1 MTKSKNTQTTSAVT
15 TSTPQVQ
22 SFLAQPWQNYTDKVS
37 GLLGSDPS
45 SYTTPASTLQ
55 TSAFSRAMQGN
66 GSVTPGLLSD
76 ANLDPYFNKYTQDV
90 IDTSTN
96 DLDRA
101 RRMAIVGNSAASAG
115 AGANAW
121 MGDRAGVADSETN
134 RGFLDQV
141 ANLTANLRNT
151 GFQNAQQGAMFDIG
165 NGIDAQKYNIDAR
178 RQDTDQ
184 MANLGDQQRQIDA
197 QNNPQSAQLNL
208 MAAIQSLLSGVPIGA
223 FTSQTGTQNGTT
235 TQTSSPS
242 LLSSLG
248 GLALGAGS
256 MGFSPFGAASV
267 FKPSIFPTQG
277 LLR

>member
-1 MTKSKNTQTTSAVT
+1 MKSKQQSTTNAVT

-22 SFLAQPWQNYTDKVS
+22 SFLAQPWQDYTSKAA
-37 GLLGSDPS
+37 GLLNTDPS
-45 SYTTPASTLQ
+45 SYTTPASALQ
-55 TSAFSRAMQGN
+55 RSAFSRAMQGN
-66 GSVTPGLLSD
+66 GSVTPGLLSE

-90 IDTSTN
+90 IDTSIN
-96 DLDRA
+96 DLNRA
-101 RRMAIVGNSAASAG
+101 RRMAIVGNSANATLGGGS
-115 AGANAW
+115 NAW

-134 RGFLDQV
+134 RGFLDQA

-197 QNNPQSAQLNL
+197 QNNPASARLNL
-208 MAAIQSLLSGVPIGA
+208 MAAIQSLLSSVPIGA

-256 MGFSPFGAASV
+256 LGWSPFGSSV
-267 FKPSIFPTQG
+267 LKKA
-277 LLR
+277 